1 MAIIANFAK
10 KLRRDAA
17 LYCCFIQNSACML
30 LSMTGFG
37 RGVAEIQNKKITVE
51 IKSLNSKQMD
61 LNSRVPSSLRSIEI
75 DLRNIV
81 SHSLQR
87 GKADMTVAVEA
98 VGSTDTQLSIR
109 IDTLASYKAQIEQA
123 SRELEIPLPADWM
136 QLLLRFP
143 DVMQSHTEEELT
155 EDLRLAAVTATNEA
169 LTGLLEHRR
178 AEGKILETFFTER
191 IKAIEQLLRD
201 IEPFEKERVPQIR
214 QRIEEG
220 LAKIPVAEYDKGRLE
235 QEMIFYIEKLDVNE
249 EQQRLAQHLKYF
261 IETLEGEPGQ
271 GKKLGFIAQEMGREI
286 NTLGSKSNHAE
297 MQRIVVK
304 MKDILEQI
312 KEQVLNVM

>member
-1 MAIIANFAK
+1 
-10 KLRRDAA
+10 
-17 LYCCFIQNSACML
+17 
-30 LSMTGFG
+30 MTGFG

-143 DVMQSHTEEELT
+143 DVMQSHGEEELT

-178 AEGKILETFFTER
+178 AEGIILETFFTER

-261 IETLEGEPGQ
+261 IETLDGEPGQ

>member
-1 MAIIANFAK
+1 
-10 KLRRDAA
+10 
-17 LYCCFIQNSACML
+17 ML

-37 RGVAEIQNKKITVE
+37 KANAEVQNKKITVE

-61 LNSRVPSSLRSIEI
+61 LNTRVPSILRDCE
-75 DLRNIV
+75 LEFRNIV
-81 SHSLQR
+81 SHQLQR
-87 GKADMTVAVEA
+87 GKTDLTVTVETI
-98 VGSTDTQLSIR
+98 GISETQMSLNIEALS
-109 IDTLASYKAQIEQA
+109 SYKSQIEEVVKTLGI
-123 SRELEIPLPADWM
+123 SPPHDWIT
-136 QLLLRFP
+136 LLMRFP
-143 DVMQSHTEEELT
+143 DVLQSQADDDASPELH
-155 EDLRLAAVTATNEA
+155 EAALKAVSEA
-169 LTGLLEHRR
+169 VAQLMEHRR
-178 AEGKILETFFTER
+178 AEGERLEEFFSER
-191 IKAIEQLLRD
+191 IAAISDLLVQ
-201 IEPFEKERVPQIR
+201 IAPYEEERVPRIR

-249 EQQRLAQHLKYF
+249 ERQRLGQHLKYF
-261 IETLEGEPGQ
+261 TETVACEPGQ

-297 MQRIVVK
+297 MQRIVVM